1 MDFIFF
7 TRAEEKRGEKFAKFS
22 RYRMKAFLFI
32 MQTRKL
38 LKVANSNEI

>member
-7 TRAEEKRGEKFAKFS
+7 TRAREQEEKRGEKFAKFS
-22 RYRMKAFLFI
+22 QYRMKALLFI
-32 MQTRKL
+32 MQT